1 MIIWLASYPKSGN
14 TWVRSFLVS
23 LIFKDKFKEFEGL
36 KNIQQYPKRSH
47 FKNLVK
53 DFDNFEEIS
62 QNWIRS
68 QDKINNDGK
77 IKFVKTHHALCNF
90 KGNFFTNIKNTLGVI
105 YIVRDPRNVITSIYN
120 HFSENNYYDAKNF
133 IIDENAIIGLNKQL
147 SSDREP
153 YDNEIHTI
161 ISSWKTH
168 YKSWKLLNKNYLL
181 VKYEDL
187 NNNPEGEFLK
197 ISNYISKFL
206 NKKFDRNDVYKAIK
220 DSSFESLKLK
230 EEKFGFNEAPMNIKT
245 GERIKFFSLGP
256 NNDWKKILNK
266 NIVEEINVKFEAE
279 MKELGYIQ

>member
-53 DFDNFEEIS
+53 DFDNFEDIS
-62 QNWIRS
+62 KNWIKS
-68 QDKINNDGK
+68 QDIINNDNK
-77 IKFVKTHHALCNF
+77 IKIIKTHHALCNF

-105 YIVRDPRNVITSIYN
+105 YIVRDPRNVVTSIYN

-266 NIVEEINVKFEAE
+266 NIVEEINVKFESE
-279 MKELGYIQ
+279 MKELGYL

>member
-47 FKNLVK
+47 FKKLVK

-62 QNWIRS
+62 KNWIRS

-77 IKFVKTHHALCNF
+77 IKFVKTHHVLCNF

-105 YIVRDPRNVITSIYN
+105 YIVRDPRNVVTSIYN

-133 IIDENAIIGLNKQL
+133 IIDENAIIGLNKQP

-266 NIVEEINVKFEAE
+266 NIVEEINVKFESE
-279 MKELGYIQ
+279 MKELGYL

>member
-47 FKNLVK
+47 FKNLVN
-53 DFDNFEEIS
+53 DLDNFEEIS
-62 QNWIRS
+62 KNWIKS
-68 QDKINNDGK
+68 QDIINNDNI

-90 KGNFFTNIKNTLGVI
+90 KGNFFTNNKNTLGVI

-120 HFSENNYYDAKNF
+120 HFSENNYYDAKDF
-133 IIDENAIIGLNKQL
+133 IIDENAIIGLNKEL
-147 SSDREP
+147 SFDREP

-187 NNNPEGEFLK
+187 KDNPGEEFLK

-206 NKKFDRNDVYKAIK
+206 NKKFDQNDVYKAIE
-220 DSSFESLKLK
+220 DNSFENLKLK
-230 EEKFGFNEAPMNIKT
+230 EEKFGFYEAAKNIKT
-245 GERIKFFSLGP
+245 GERRKFFSLGP

-266 NIVEEINVKFEAE
+266 KIVEEINVKFETE

>member
-1 MIIWLASYPKSGN
+1 MIIWVASYPKSGN

-23 LIFKDKFKEFEGL
+23 LIYKNKFKEFEGL

-53 DFDNFEEIS
+53 DFDNFEDIS
-62 QNWIRS
+62 KNWIKS
-68 QDKINNDGK
+68 QDIINNDNK
-77 IKFVKTHHALCNF
+77 IKIIKTHHALCNF
-90 KGNFFTNIKNTLGVI
+90 KGNFFTNYKNTLGVI

-120 HFSENNYYDAKNF
+120 HFSDDNYYNAKNF
-133 IIDENAIIGLNKQL
+133 IIDENAIIGFNKHS

-187 NNNPEGEFLK
+187 NNNPEKEFLK
-197 ISNYISKFL
+197 ISDYIGKFL
-206 NKKFDRNDVYKAIK
+206 NKKFDRNDIHKAIK
-220 DSSFESLKLK
+220 DSSFEILKLK
-230 EEKFGFNEAPMNIKT
+230 EEKFGFNEAPKNFKT
-245 GERIKFFSLGP
+245 GERIKFFNLGP
-256 NNDWKKILNK
+256 NNNWKKILNK
-266 NIVEEINVKFEAE
+266 KIVEEINVKFELE
-279 MKELGYIQ
+279 MKELGYI